1 MPATAAASHT
11 LARMDDVFASDVFGP
26 GGKLADTLPGYEPRA
41 EQAELARAV
50 ADALEAGEHLLA
62 EAGTGTGKSL
72 AYLIPAL
79 VSGRKVVVAT
89 ATKALQEQL
98 LTKDVPIA
106 AAALGRDVKVAVL
119 KGRRNYLCRKAL
131 HGFGLL
137 GSQLLQREEDAAD
150 FERLLPWFDE
160 TETGDRAELAF
171 EPADTLWSELA
182 VGADGCL
189 GRKCPFTANC
199 FSEQARRNARAADLI
214 IVNHA
219 LYFADLGLR
228 EETDASI
235 LPEHEAVVFDE
246 AHRLEDT
253 AATWLGGGV
262 STYGLGRL
270 EKDVARACLEAGVPV
285 PVKALD
291 RVRRAG
297 GALIRSVAPTAG
309 RRRLREP
316 PLVKGRALVER
327 LSELAGALLGAN
339 DELDLLA
346 LRARS
351 AAWHA
356 QACLDADELDRVVW
370 AEPNGLGW
378 APVDVSRRLREA
390 LWEGGPTA
398 ILVSATLTTE
408 GDFGF
413 VRDRLGLRGARQL
426 AVGSPFDFGRQ
437 ALLHLPRGMPDP
449 RTPRAVERIA
459 EEVAELCELSAGR
472 ALVLTSSYRTLEAVA
487 DRLRGRI
494 GHELLVQGEA
504 PRERLLEQFRDDI
517 NSVLVAT
524 GTFWQGV
531 DIPGEALSLLVID
544 KLPFQPPDDPLVEAR
559 CERIT
564 AEGGDWFAS
573 YALPSAVLQLRQG
586 FGRLIRSRSDRGVI
600 CLLDPRVRTRPY
612 GRAFLD
618 SLPPCRVAVDR
629 EAVREF
635 LGARALLAS

>member
-1 MPATAAASHT
+1 MPTTAAAGHT
-11 LARMDDVFASDVFGP
+11 LARMKEVFAPDLFAE
-26 GGKLADTLPGYEPRA
+26 GGALAETLPGYEPRE
-41 EQAELARAV
+41 EQAELAQAV
-50 ADALEAGEHLLA
+50 ADALSAGEHLLA

-79 VSGRKVVVAT
+79 ASGRTVVIAT

-106 AAALGRDVKVAVL
+106 AAALRREVKVAVL
-119 KGRRNYLCRKAL
+119 KGRQNYLCRKAL
-131 HGFGLL
+131 DGFGLL

-150 FERLLPWFDE
+150 FERLLPWFEE

-171 EPADTLWSELA
+171 EPSDALWSELA

-189 GRKCPFTANC
+189 GRKCPFAANC
-199 FSEQARRNARAADLI
+199 FSEQARRSARAADLI

-253 AATWLGGGV
+253 AASWLGGGV

-297 GALIRSVAPTAG
+297 GALIRSVAPSSG

-316 PLVKGRALVER
+316 PLVKGRVLVER

-346 LRARS
+346 LRARG

-390 LWEGGPTA
+390 LWDGGPTA

-413 VRDRLGLRGARQL
+413 VRDRLGLRGAREL
-426 AVGSPFDFGRQ
+426 AVGSPFDFEKTGAAPPASRT
-437 ALLHLPRGMPDP
+437 AGSPYSPRRGA
-449 RTPRAVERIA
+449 RRGGGGRAV
-459 EEVAELCELSAGR
+459 
-472 ALVLTSSYRTLEAVA
+472 
-487 DRLRGRI
+487 
-494 GHELLVQGEA
+494 
-504 PRERLLEQFRDDI
+504 
-517 NSVLVAT
+517 
-524 GTFWQGV
+524 
-531 DIPGEALSLLVID
+531 
-544 KLPFQPPDDPLVEAR
+544 
-559 CERIT
+559 
-564 AEGGDWFAS
+564 
-573 YALPSAVLQLRQG
+573 
-586 FGRLIRSRSDRGVI
+586 
-600 CLLDPRVRTRPY
+600 
-612 GRAFLD
+612 
-618 SLPPCRVAVDR
+618 
-629 EAVREF
+629 
-635 LGARALLAS
+635 